1 MALVTSDL
9 LFCVVGLPQLLVADQ
24 SDPTKPP
31 DSVTGA
37 RLAFYYQLY
46 HATSSTADRCSGPN
60 LAGGRPRPSLIVD
73 H

>member
-46 HATSSTADRCSGPN
+46 RGP
-60 LAGGRPRPSLIVD
+60 LLRAEFSWWET
-73 H
+73 

>member
-1 MALVTSDL
+1 VALVTSDL

-46 HATSSTADRCSGPN
+46 HATSSTTVYTSSTTLPALPRT
-60 LAGGRPRPSLIVD
+60 AAQGRI
-73 H
+73 